1 MIIFFHSYV
10 VFFLLKC
17 HAPPSLVSDS
27 KIGKCYSIIIHE
39 IGRKKPILDASL
51 GIYQVKLQEHLFCTV
66 VIRVAIKKLS
76 MS

>member
-1 MIIFFHSYV
+1 MI
-10 VFFLLKC
+10 K
-17 HAPPSLVSDS
+17 
-27 KIGKCYSIIIHE
+27 IHE